1 MNQRAATLFFTP
13 LCLYGGGDQEEAR
26 DSDDLIDGLIFISLC
41 SFLGNW
47 RNRIRLDLLMFQP
60 LFRLSVCFELPC
72 VTALIIKISDSAY
85 HGAFV
90 SQFFFSRLL
99 SREVNWP
106 RSVAIQRCQAA
117 DERWFHGSRVIPN
130 ATLEPINTT
139 HTE

>member
-1 MNQRAATLFFTP
+1 MLLSMNQRAATLFFTP

-90 SQFFFSRLL
+90 SQFFSIIIAGGKL
-99 SREVNWP
+99 
-106 RSVAIQRCQAA
+106 AA
-117 DERWFHGSRVIPN
+117 FCGHPTVSGS
-130 ATLEPINTT
+130 
-139 HTE
+139 